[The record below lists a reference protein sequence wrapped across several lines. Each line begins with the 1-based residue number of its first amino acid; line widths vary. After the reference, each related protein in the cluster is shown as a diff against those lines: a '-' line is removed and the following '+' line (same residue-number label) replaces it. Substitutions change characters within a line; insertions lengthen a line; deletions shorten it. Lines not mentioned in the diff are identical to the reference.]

1 MIDICG
7 GSRSKGSG
15 TFFVHIFYILFRIFF
30 FCLYIWVFHLPLFV
44 TVCSRLSL
52 TRDERKKRRAREKT
66 RKDCIFFNLP
76 RIVINNSDW
85 QNCRVVWDQL
95 VYKRKN
101 SKNWGVFNHMKK
113 PRRAVGTR
121 IFYIRTLVLEIGH
134 FLFKWNL
141 SNNSVKN
148 RMNQEPIRF
157 KNFVSSY
164 EWPNS
169 NLLFSKVK
177 IRFSYHQIRQYFFH
191 KMCNKSNH
199 CFIIMDWKVTET
211 YKWVSHW

>member
-15 TFFVHIFYILFRIFF
+15 TFFVHIFCILFRIFF

-134 FLFKWNL
+134 FLFKWTWATIRWKTGWTKNQSDSRIL
-141 SNNSVKN
+141 SVV
-148 RMNQEPIRF
+148 MNHRIPI
-157 KNFVSSY
+157 Y
-164 EWPNS
+164 
-169 NLLFSKVK
+169 
-177 IRFSYHQIRQYFFH
+177 
-191 KMCNKSNH
+191 
-199 CFIIMDWKVTET
+199 CFPKWK
-211 YKWVSHW
+211 